1 MIIGPSM
8 ITHDRMRI
16 VKYSEGLY
24 NNEAAILSSPSRR
37 KFYKDVLEHFR
48 NLDEPTWLFLLSATL
63 IVAFVIC
70 LIQKITFLKAFWMV
84 SKAVLYKRE
93 YILFMN

>member
-1 MIIGPSM
+1 MILDPSM

-24 NNEAAILSSPSRR
+24 TNEVAILSSPSRR

-48 NLDEPTWLFLLSATL
+48 NLDEPTWLLLLSTAL

-70 LIQKITFLKAFWMV
+70 LIQKITFFKAFWMV

-93 YILFMN
+93 YILFIN